1 MSFQQMIVRGAIHM
15 KLNRFLKNNWF
26 FLSMILGIVLGIA
39 VGFTWPN
46 AGVLEPLGT
55 LFIQCNFH

>member
-1 MSFQQMIVRGAIHM
+1 M